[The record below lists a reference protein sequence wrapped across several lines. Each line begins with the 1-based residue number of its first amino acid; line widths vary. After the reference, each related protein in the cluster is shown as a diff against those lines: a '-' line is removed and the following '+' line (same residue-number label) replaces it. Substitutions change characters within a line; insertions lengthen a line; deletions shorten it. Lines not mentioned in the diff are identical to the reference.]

1 MTYYGGSFIQR
12 YTCSDGSIAFE
23 LEIVGFIR
31 LIAKSEMDIY
41 R

>member
-12 YTCSDGSIAFE
+12 HSFSDGSIVFE
-23 LEIVGFIR
+23 FEIFGFIR
-31 LIAKSEMDIY
+31 LFAKSEMDIY